1 MSSVY
6 ISSLASF
13 LARMGRRIEIDD
25 RVVVSPDAPTI
36 LMKVPDN
43 EAEIRLRNDT
53 DGRERR
59 ANALKLMHYLH

>member
-6 ISSLASF
+6 ISSLAAF
-13 LARMGRRIEIDD
+13 LARMGRRIEVDD
-25 RVVVSPDAPTI
+25 CVVVSPDAPSVR
-36 LMKVPDN
+36 LKVPDN

-53 DGRERR
+53 DGRKRR